1 MLQQGSINKGIALV
15 EVLITTVITAVGT
28 LAVVLLLNNLIASS
42 SISKARD
49 EALSLAQ
56 SKIELFHN
64 NMNKAQYQ
72 AIKSG
77 NDGPI
82 KGFNAL
88 FSLSWEVKDA
98 KNPDRKIIKVIVSW
112 DDNKTESIQLNTI
125 INWNDPHKSA
135 SIASY
140 GVDTGFLYL
149 SPNQIAKRGE
159 QYEITLP
166 KDAKVEALPYQMKK
180 YTDNQANI
188 FILDENNHLLLTI
201 YPTIEKKER
210 DLLQISG
217 YIYYQGNIQTDLK
230 VSASGGAYCL
240 FPLESK
246 KIADNLWQMAK
257 YYCISAKGWR
267 GKIGVLTTRNIN
279 QLNYCP
285 DRNREYLAYS
295 LNNGKKLYQSGLKFN
310 YLNQDFIIGKSIS
323 SHANDLSCQN
333 EINQLQ
339 QLIDKSSF
347 KSAINAENHTIMEM
361 DKVYSLSGSVKFPE
375 QMKVSRFHLSI
386 ANRKH
391 DCRLLNQLDHINDS
405 YSCAVEPK
413 NSTELPWNGEIK
425 GVIYTGSSK
434 QVACDFELAFE
445 NQHKPAILD
454 IDLSLLCQ

>member
-1 MLQQGSINKGIALV
+1 MSLNNYFNNYGIALV
-15 EVLITTVITAVGT
+15 EVLITTVITAVGV
-28 LAVVLLLNNLIASS
+28 LAVVLLLSNLNSSS

-49 EALSLAQ
+49 EALALAQ

-64 NMNKAQYQ
+64 NINKTQYLSL
-72 AIKSG
+72 KSG
-77 NDGPI
+77 KEDLI
-82 KGFNAL
+82 KGFNAS
-88 FSLSWEVKDA
+88 FSRQWQVKDK
-98 KNPDRKIIKVIVSW
+98 KNPERKIVTVIVSW
-112 DDNKTESIQLNTI
+112 KDNKNKTESIQLNTI
-125 INWNDPHKSA
+125 INWNDPLKSA

-140 GVDTGFLYL
+140 GVDSGFVYL
-149 SPNQIAKRGE
+149 SPNQTSKKGD
-159 QYEITLP
+159 QKEISLP
-166 KDAKVEALPYQMKK
+166 IDAKTEPLPYQMKK
-180 YTDNQANI
+180 YKDKQANI
-188 FILDENNHLLLTI
+188 LILDSQNRLLLTI
-201 YPTIEKKER
+201 YANKEKKER
-210 DLLQISG
+210 KLLQISG
-217 YIYYQGNIQTDLK
+217 NVYYSGSIRADLI
-230 VSASGGAYCL
+230 VQASEGAYCL

-347 KSAINAENHTIMEM
+347 KSATNAENHTIMEM

-386 ANRKH
+386 GNRKH

-434 QVACDFELAFE
+434 QVACDF
-445 NQHKPAILD
+445 K
-454 IDLSLLCQ
+454 